1 MAPDIMGTVFE
12 LAVSVVVPVVLM
24 VLVLVT
30 VEVLVVVML
39 VWYEVT
45 YDDSSLENAAVHEDI
60 TLMINNAILTSDSD
74 I

>member
-1 MAPDIMGTVFE
+1 
-12 LAVSVVVPVVLM
+12 
-24 VLVLVT
+24 
-30 VEVLVVVML
+30 ML